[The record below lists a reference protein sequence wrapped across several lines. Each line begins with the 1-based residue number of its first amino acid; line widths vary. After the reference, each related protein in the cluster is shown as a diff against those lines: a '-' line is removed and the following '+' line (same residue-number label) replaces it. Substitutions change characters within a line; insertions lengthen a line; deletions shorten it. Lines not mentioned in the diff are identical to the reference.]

1 MPVAQLGLFHPT
13 TIKKAIRAAPV
24 PADLD
29 ARRALLLPWVQD
41 LQAGTLDGRREISVD
56 RAYFITVFAR
66 VLGYHFLEDRTT
78 AHVWDVDVQG
88 KPNQGQG
95 AMDGAIG
102 WFSSS
107 GVPRVHAIIEAKR
120 STQGLDESGGRAM
133 TPVQQAWDYANRVGT
148 ARWILVTNFRE
159 LRLYSRAQPQHL
171 YERFF
176 LTELAQDPD
185 AFARFVF
192 LLSRESLLPNER
204 GGQSRLDELLVA
216 SEQEQREITDALYAD
231 YRRLRVALFADLRR
245 DNPAVKA
252 PRVLAATQKLLD
264 RVLFIAFAEDRQL
277 LPERVLRSTL
287 AADHYIVDV
296 PVVESLRSLFQKI
309 DRGDLRRGI
318 PPLNGGLFAEDDLL
332 DTLEVS
338 DETCRRL
345 EVLGGYDFES
355 AVNVEVLGHI
365 FEQSISDLE
374 ALRAEARGEAV
385 EGVGSRRRQG
395 VFYTPSAFTRYIAE
409 RTLHP
414 LFTRL
419 RDRVWSEVRVNM
431 DPKAKGGA
439 RMGLDELAAEV
450 SRREERLG
458 APNAPKNARSELARV
473 LALYRSGRATAW
485 GAYRDALQG
494 VRVLD
499 PACGSGAFLVAAFDV
514 LAEEYNRCN
523 REIEAATG
531 QPGVFDVDQTVL
543 QHNLFG
549 VDLNRE
555 SVETTKLS
563 LWLKTARRDRSL
575 TYLDGNV
582 QVGNSVV
589 NDPAAAPLAFDWST
603 GRQAGDA
610 LDPDADTQA
619 AAIDARWRDGFDAVI
634 GNPPYVRQEWISEI
648 KPHLA
653 QHYKAWHGMAD
664 LFVYFFERG
673 LGVLKPEGRLGF
685 IVANKWLK
693 AGYAEPLRG
702 LLVEGCVVEEVLD
715 FGHAPV
721 FPDADAF
728 PSVVILQ
735 KRPPGAAPPQDAQVR
750 AAQPPREE
758 LRDDALPELIER
770 FHVFVPQAR
779 LTAAPWSLEPPEI
792 AALMERLR
800 ERGVPLREVT
810 GGRPLYGIKTGLN
823 LAYLIDGETK
833 ERLCAEDPKSSEVI
847 YPYLRGEDLERWV
860 PTTSGRHMIVL
871 PSSSDRAW
879 PWAHLNGAEAEAVFA
894 AELPVIHRHM
904 KAHEAALKKRSDQG
918 RNWWELRSCA
928 YYESFNSTRI
938 SYTDI
943 TWRPSACLI
952 GPGVYINNT
961 SYCIPGEHPWLLAVL
976 NSAVMWSYL
985 WRHAQHGKDEAL
997 RLISGFMETL
1007 PIPTPSAE
1015 VAAAAAERVAELTT
1029 LTRAQAETNPL
1040 LLNWLKFGFGVKTP
1054 PRSLSQPMA
1063 LSTEAFV
1070 AEVTAAMRSAK
1081 RRVGPLDPREL
1092 AQEHTQYAA
1101 AQRQR
1106 AARILVLEREVCAL
1120 VISAWGLGAE
1130 DVELLRRTAPP
1141 RTPTGLPLSR

>member
-13 TIKKAIRAAPV
+13 TIKNAMRAAPV

-29 ARRALLLPWVQD
+29 ARRALLLPWAQD

-107 GVPRVHAIIEAKR
+107 GVPRVHAVIEAKR

-171 YERFF
+171 YERFV

-204 GGQSRLDELLVA
+204 GGESRLDSLLVA

-296 PVVESLRSLFQKI
+296 PVAESLRSLFRKI

-332 DTLEVS
+332 DTLEIS

-385 EGVGSRRRQG
+385 EGVGSRKRQG

-419 RDRVWSEVRVNM
+419 RDRVWSEVSVNM

-589 NDPAAAPLAFDWST
+589 HDPTAAPLAFDWST

-610 LDPDADTQA
+610 LDPEADTQA

-634 GNPPYVRQEWISEI
+634 GNPPYVRQEWLSEI

-673 LGVLKPEGRLGF
+673 LSVLKPEGRLGF

-702 LLVEGCVVEEVLD
+702 LLVEGCLVEEVLD

-735 KRPPGAAPPQDAQVR
+735 KRPPGSAPPQDAQVR

-779 LTAAPWSLEPPEI
+779 LSTAPWSLEPPEI

-800 ERGVPLREVT
+800 ERGVPLREFAGAKPYRGV
-810 GGRPLYGIKTGLN
+810 LTGLN
-823 LAYLIDGETK
+823 EAFLIDAETREK
-833 ERLCAEDPKSSEVI
+833 LINADPASAELIK
-847 YPYLRGEDLERWV
+847 PYLRGENVERWF
-860 PTTSGRHMIVL
+860 PNWPGKYMI
-871 PSSSDRAW
+871 
-879 PWAHLNGAEAEAVFA
+879 FA
-894 AELPVIHRHM
+894 RRGVDIHRYPAILEHLL
-904 KAHEAALKKRSDQG
+904 KFRAQLEPKPDDWTGGVWPGRKPGKYEWFELQDSIAYHALFERPKICYS
-918 RNWWELRSCA
+918 
-928 YYESFNSTRI
+928 
-938 SYTDI
+938 DI
-943 TWRPSACLI
+943 TWRPSFCAI
-952 GPGVYINNT
+952 EGGMYSNNT
-961 SYCIPGEHPWLLAVL
+961 TYILPGEHPWLLAVL

-997 RLISGFMETL
+997 RLFSDFVETL

-1015 VAAAAAERVAELTT
+1015 VAAAAAERVAELTA

-1054 PRSLSQPMA
+1054 PRSLGQPMA

-1070 AEVTAAMRSAK
+1070 AEVTAAMRAAK
-1081 RRVGPLDPREL
+1081 RRVGPLDAPQL
-1092 AQEHTQYAA
+1092 AQEHAQYAA

-1130 DVELLRRTAPP
+1130 DVERLRRTAPP
-1141 RTPTGLPLSR
+1141 RTPTGLPMMR

>member
-13 TIKKAIRAAPV
+13 TIKNAMRAAPV

-29 ARRALLLPWVQD
+29 ARRALLLPWAQD

-56 RAYFITVFAR
+56 RAYFITVFAQ
-66 VLGYHFLEDRTT
+66 VLGYHFLEHRTT

-107 GVPRVHAIIEAKR
+107 GVPRVHAVIEAKR

-204 GGQSRLDELLVA
+204 GGESRLDALLVA

-296 PVVESLRSLFQKI
+296 PVIRSLRSLFQKI

-332 DTLEVS
+332 DTLEIS

-385 EGVGSRRRQG
+385 EGVGSRKRQG

-419 RDRVWSEVRVNM
+419 RDRVWSEVSVNM

-458 APNAPKNARSELARV
+458 ARSAPKNARSELARV

-589 NDPAAAPLAFDWST
+589 NDPTAAPLAFDWST
-603 GRQAGDA
+603 GRQAGDH

-673 LGVLKPEGRLGF
+673 LSVLKPEGRLGF

-702 LLVEGCVVEEVLD
+702 LLVEGCLVEEVLD

-735 KRPPGAAPPQDAQVR
+735 RRPPGAALPQDAQVR

-779 LTAAPWSLEPPEI
+779 LSAAPWSLEPPEI

-800 ERGVPLREVT
+800 ERGVPLREFAGAKPYRGV
-810 GGRPLYGIKTGLN
+810 LTGLN
-823 LAYLIDGETK
+823 EAFLIDAETREK
-833 ERLCAEDPKSSEVI
+833 LINADPTSAELIK
-847 YPYLRGEDLERWV
+847 PYLRGENVERWFPNWPGKYMIFARRGV
-860 PTTSGRHMIVL
+860 DIHKYPAILEHLLKFRAQLEPKPDDWTGGVWPGRK
-871 PSSSDRAW
+871 PGKYEW
-879 PWAHLNGAEAEAVFA
+879 F
-894 AELPVIHRHM
+894 ELQDSIAYH
-904 KAHEAALKKRSDQG
+904 ALFERPKICYS
-918 RNWWELRSCA
+918 
-928 YYESFNSTRI
+928 
-938 SYTDI
+938 DI
-943 TWRPSACLI
+943 TWRPSFCAI
-952 GPGVYINNT
+952 EGGMYSNNT
-961 SYCIPGEHPWLLAVL
+961 TYILPGEHPWLLAVL

-997 RLISGFMETL
+997 RLFSDFVETL

-1015 VAAAAAERVAELTT
+1015 VAAAAAERVAELTA

-1054 PRSLSQPMA
+1054 PRSLGQPMA

-1070 AEVTAAMRSAK
+1070 AEVTAAMRAAK
-1081 RRVGPLDPREL
+1081 RRVGPLDAPQSSPRSTHSTRRPS
-1092 AQEHTQYAA
+1092 AS
-1101 AQRQR
+1101 
-1106 AARILVLEREVCAL
+1106 ARRGFWC
-1120 VISAWGLGAE
+1120 
-1130 DVELLRRTAPP
+1130 
-1141 RTPTGLPLSR
+1141 

>member
-13 TIKKAIRAAPV
+13 TIKNAMRAAPV

-29 ARRALLLPWVQD
+29 ARRALLLPWAQD

-107 GVPRVHAIIEAKR
+107 GVPRVHAVIEAKR

-171 YERFF
+171 YEAFF

-204 GGQSRLDELLVA
+204 GGESRLDALLVA

-296 PVVESLRSLFQKI
+296 PVIRSLRSLFQKI

-332 DTLEVS
+332 DTLEIS

-385 EGVGSRRRQG
+385 EGVGSRKRQG

-419 RDRVWSEVRVNM
+419 RDRVWSEVSVNM

-458 APNAPKNARSELARV
+458 ARSAPKNARSELARV

-589 NDPAAAPLAFDWST
+589 NDPTAAPLAFDWST
-603 GRQAGDA
+603 GRQAGDH

-673 LGVLKPEGRLGF
+673 LSVLKPEGRLGF

-702 LLVEGCVVEEVLD
+702 LLVEGCLVEEVLD

-735 KRPPGAAPPQDAQVR
+735 RRPPGVALPQDAQVR

-779 LTAAPWSLEPPEI
+779 LSAAPWSLEPPEI

-800 ERGVPLREVT
+800 ERGVPLREFAGAKPYRGV
-810 GGRPLYGIKTGLN
+810 LTGLN
-823 LAYLIDGETK
+823 EAFLIDAETREK
-833 ERLCAEDPKSSEVI
+833 LINADPTSAELIK
-847 YPYLRGEDLERWV
+847 PYLRGENVERWFPNWPGKYMIFARRGV
-860 PTTSGRHMIVL
+860 DIHKYPAILEHLLKFRAQLEPKPDDWTGGVWPGRK
-871 PSSSDRAW
+871 PGKYEW
-879 PWAHLNGAEAEAVFA
+879 F
-894 AELPVIHRHM
+894 ELQDSIAYH
-904 KAHEAALKKRSDQG
+904 ALFERPKICYS
-918 RNWWELRSCA
+918 
-928 YYESFNSTRI
+928 
-938 SYTDI
+938 DI
-943 TWRPSACLI
+943 TWRPSFCAI
-952 GPGVYINNT
+952 EGGMYSNNT
-961 SYCIPGEHPWLLAVL
+961 TYILPGEHPWLLAVL

-997 RLISGFMETL
+997 RLFSDFVETL

-1015 VAAAAAERVAELTT
+1015 VAAAAAERVAELTA

-1054 PRSLSQPMA
+1054 PRSLGQPMA

-1070 AEVTAAMRSAK
+1070 AEVTAAMRAAK
-1081 RRVGPLDPREL
+1081 RRVGPLDAPQL
-1092 AQEHTQYAA
+1092 AQEHAQYAA

>member
-13 TIKKAIRAAPV
+13 TIKNAMRAAPV

-29 ARRALLLPWVQD
+29 ARRALLLPWAQD

-56 RAYFITVFAR
+56 RAYFITVFAQ
-66 VLGYHFLEDRTT
+66 VLGYHFLEHRTT

-107 GVPRVHAIIEAKR
+107 GVPRVHAVIEAKR

-204 GGQSRLDELLVA
+204 GGQSRLDALLVA

-277 LPERVLRSTL
+277 LPDRVLRSTL

-296 PVVESLRSLFQKI
+296 PVIRSLRSLFQKI

-332 DTLEVS
+332 DTLEIS

-385 EGVGSRRRQG
+385 EGVGSRKRQG

-419 RDRVWSEVRVNM
+419 RDRVWSEVSVNM

-458 APNAPKNARSELARV
+458 ARSAPKNARSELARV

-589 NDPAAAPLAFDWST
+589 HDPTAAPLAFDWST
-603 GRQAGDA
+603 GRQAGDH

-673 LGVLKPEGRLGF
+673 LSVLKPEGRLGF

-702 LLVEGCVVEEVLD
+702 LLVEGCLVEEVLD

-735 KRPPGAAPPQDAQVR
+735 KRPLGAAPPQDAQVR

-779 LTAAPWSLEPPEI
+779 LSAAPWSLEPPEI

-800 ERGVPLREVT
+800 ERGVPLREFA
-810 GGRPLYGIKTGLN
+810 GAKPFYGIKTGLN
-823 LAYLIDGETK
+823 EAFLISNTMREQLCNEDPTSAEIIRPYLSGDRVERWAPEWDERYMIFARRGIDMARYPAILRHLTQYR
-833 ERLCAEDPKSSEVI
+833 ERLEPRPK
-847 YPYLRGEDLERWV
+847 DW
-860 PTTSGRHMIVL
+860 TSGVWPGRKPGNH
-871 PSSSDRAW
+871 AW
-879 PWAHLNGAEAEAVFA
+879 YEIQDAIDYF
-894 AELPVIHRHM
+894 ELFERPKI
-904 KAHEAALKKRSDQG
+904 
-918 RNWWELRSCA
+918 C
-928 YYESFNSTRI
+928 
-938 SYTDI
+938 YTDI
-943 TWRPSACLI
+943 TWRPSFCAI
-952 GPGVYINNT
+952 EGGMYSNNT
-961 SYCIPGEHPWLLAVL
+961 TYILPGEHPWLLAVL

-997 RLISGFMETL
+997 RLFSDFVETL

-1015 VAAAAAERVAELTT
+1015 VAAAAAERVAELTA

-1054 PRSLSQPMA
+1054 PRSLGQPMA

-1070 AEVTAAMRSAK
+1070 AEVTAAMRAAK
-1081 RRVGPLDPREL
+1081 RRVGPLDAPQL
-1092 AQEHTQYAA
+1092 AQEHAQYAA